1 LAEKRKHIDENL
13 RSLAEV
19 AKRNSLSNSRSPPRD
34 STNKVSAKP
43 LMLSYVANRKSTS
56 RKSAAPKSLKE
67 QFK

>member
-1 LAEKRKHIDENL
+1 MLEKRKHIDENL
-13 RSLAEV
+13 RSLAEI

-56 RKSAAPKSLKE
+56 RKSGVPKSLKE